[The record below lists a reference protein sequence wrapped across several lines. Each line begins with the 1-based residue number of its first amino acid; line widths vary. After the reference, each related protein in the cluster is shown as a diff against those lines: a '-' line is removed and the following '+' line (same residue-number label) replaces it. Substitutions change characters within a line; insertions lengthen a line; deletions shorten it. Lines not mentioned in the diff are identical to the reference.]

1 MPHQQ
6 LLLVRDV
13 EKLGRSG
20 DVVRVRNGFARNFLV
35 PQGLA
40 VIADKATLRRQ
51 TRLRE
56 ERLKQAEQ
64 DRQESTAMAERL
76 QSVTLTTIVKVDP
89 EGHMYGSVSDHDL
102 MHLLQE
108 QGGIH
113 IERRAFQLKQPLK
126 TTGVHTVAIKLKEGI
141 VGEVRIK
148 VIPEN
153 APEMLLGEDQGDN
166 A

>member
-1 MPHQQ
+1 MAHQQ

-20 DVVRVRNGFARNFLV
+20 DVVRVRNGYARNFLI
-35 PQGLA
+35 PEGLA
-40 VIADKATLRRQ
+40 VVADKGTLRRQ
-51 TRLRE
+51 ARLKE

-64 DRQESTAMAERL
+64 DRQESQAMADRL

-89 EGHMYGSVSDHDL
+89 EGNMYGSVSDHDL
-102 MHLLQE
+102 VRLLEE
-108 QGGIH
+108 QAGIH
-113 IERRAFQLKQPLK
+113 IERRAFQLKHPIK
-126 TTGVHTVAIKLKEGI
+126 ETGVHSIAIKLKEGV
-141 VGEVRIK
+141 VGEIRIK